1 MASYAQAV
9 TTGTVASA
17 WLTPT
22 RLRAARHGLWVGV
35 AMVALL
41 VAAELAAGS
50 FEWDA
55 HAYWSAWSH
64 HLYFRAPE
72 QRDAYLY
79 SPAFAQL
86 IWPLTFVPWPIF
98 AVGWMTAVACTYWW
112 LLKPLAREWRLP
124 LFGLCCL
131 DVFAGNI
138 WSFVALVVV
147 LGFRF
152 PSLWVFP
159 LLTKVTPVLG
169 PVWFATRREWRSLA
183 LWALTASALVAIS
196 VWFDPG
202 LWRDWFRLLLHP
214 DEFRSTRGGDW
225 RPVVFVHGPVLL
237 LFEFP
242 VAIATTIYAALRNR
256 AWLLPIAMVFANPV
270 LTADSLVVLAAIPRL
285 LPPRPQ

>member
-1 MASYAQAV
+1 
-9 TTGTVASA
+9 
-17 WLTPT
+17 
-22 RLRAARHGLWVGV
+22 
-35 AMVALL
+35 
-41 VAAELAAGS
+41 
-50 FEWDA
+50 
-55 HAYWSAWSH
+55 
-64 HLYFRAPE
+64 
-72 QRDAYLY
+72 
-79 SPAFAQL
+79 
-86 IWPLTFVPWPIF
+86 
-98 AVGWMTAVACTYWW
+98 
-112 LLKPLAREWRLP
+112 
-124 LFGLCCL
+124 
-131 DVFAGNI
+131 
-138 WSFVALVVV
+138 VVV